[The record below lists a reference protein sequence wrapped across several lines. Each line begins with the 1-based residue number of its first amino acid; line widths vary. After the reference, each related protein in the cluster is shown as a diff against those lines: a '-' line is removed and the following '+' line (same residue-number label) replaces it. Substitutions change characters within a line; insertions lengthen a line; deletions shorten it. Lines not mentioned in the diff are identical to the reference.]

1 MVYSGQAPPVSPTL
15 YEGEGNG
22 KNACGNCPVKR
33 TMEARALE
41 GGKIGRHGLT
51 TDEKVRK
58 ILAPLL
64 RKA

>member
-1 MVYSGQAPPVSPTL
+1 
-15 YEGEGNG
+15 
-22 KNACGNCPVKR
+22 
-33 TMEARALE
+33 MEARALE